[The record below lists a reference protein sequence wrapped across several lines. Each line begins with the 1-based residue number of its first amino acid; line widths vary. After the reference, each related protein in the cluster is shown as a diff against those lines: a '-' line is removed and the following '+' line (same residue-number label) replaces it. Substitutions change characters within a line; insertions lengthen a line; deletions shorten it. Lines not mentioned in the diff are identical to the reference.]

1 MFVWGV
7 PVPKPEPEPVVETI
21 ETSSLD
27 EDIYAY
33 ETFASLGLDPLE
45 SISLVHAGCS
55 PSRLRE
61 LVTHGCDV
69 RTALSIL
76 L

>member
-1 MFVWGV
+1 MAN
-7 PVPKPEPEPVVETI
+7 PEPEPEPEVDTI
-21 ETSSLD
+21 TTSSLD
-27 EDIYAY
+27 EDIFAY
-33 ETFASLGLDPLE
+33 ETFAGLGLDPLE
-45 SISLVHAGCS
+45 SISLVHSGCS

-61 LVTHGCDV
+61 LVSHGCDV